1 MRKPLRSGRVFLKAV
16 ALTNNS
22 SVGMELAGPT
32 RRTRRHHAQCT
43 QGRHK
48 VSGTWA
54 HWGTLP
60 GSQTQVSSGSLT

>member
-1 MRKPLRSGRVFLKAV
+1 MRKPLRPGRVFLKAV

-22 SVGMELAGPT
+22 SVAVELAGPA
-32 RRTRRHHAQCT
+32 RRTRHHPDQCT

-48 VSGTWA
+48 VPGTWA

-60 GSQTQVSSGSLT
+60 GSQAQVSSGPLT